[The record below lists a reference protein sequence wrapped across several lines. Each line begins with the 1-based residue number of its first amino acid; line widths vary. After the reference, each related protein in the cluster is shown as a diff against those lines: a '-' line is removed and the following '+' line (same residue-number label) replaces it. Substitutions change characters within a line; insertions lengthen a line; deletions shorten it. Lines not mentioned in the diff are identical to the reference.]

1 MKRKVI
7 AITGGIGSGKS
18 TVAEILRGMGFV
30 VLDCDKIAAEVSH
43 DEQLLV
49 EVSALLGKDCVADG
63 KLQRKVVRERVFGN
77 DALYTSYCNLFWE
90 RTKNALVSRLDGL
103 CGNVFVEI
111 AVFDAFPFLWDE
123 VWLVQSDKQTRLH
136 RVTAR
141 DNVSEQNVLEIMSKQ
156 NFPREVTCTIQNDG
170 NIDDLKSAVLSALHN
185 IC

>member
-7 AITGGIGSGKS
+7 ALTGGIGSGKS

-43 DEQLLV
+43 EKQLLA

-77 DALYTSYCNLFWE
+77 DALYKQYCNLFWE
-90 RTKNALVSRLDGL
+90 RTKNALACQLNGLDGTI
-103 CGNVFVEI
+103 FVEI
-111 AVFDAFPFLWDE
+111 AVFDAFVFAWDE
-123 VWLVQSDKQTRLH
+123 VWLVQSEKQTRLQ

-141 DNVSEQNVLEIMSKQ
+141 DGVSEQNVLEIMSKQ
-156 NFPREVTCTIQNDG
+156 NYPCEVTCVIQNDG
-170 NIDDLKSAVLSALHN
+170 NLDDLKTAVLSALKN
-185 IC
+185 LK